1 MVKVELL
8 FVHLFLAFARAH
20 TDFLKQ
26 ALNFRLDSIQVFVN
40 CDSENEK
47 LRNLSLLILYI

>member
-1 MVKVELL
+1 MKVELL

-47 LRNLSLLILYI
+47 LRNLALLILYI